1 MIQLTGNLRRV
12 GFYLFGQ
19 LISAQTMH
27 RTGTPLTGLVVG
39 IISAVVVQQL
49 VYTNVSVAVVLGAVN
64 ALAAWLVLR
73 RWSVFNTRWSLWGGL
88 FGGVLVAVPMF
99 GIWPVPALSAEA
111 ATAIGFLVI
120 GFGVAMAGI
129 GIELAF
135 TATNRD
141 KERVRDSTDPVA
153 D

>member
-1 MIQLTGNLRRV
+1 M
-12 GFYLFGQ
+12 Y
-19 LISAQTMH
+19 
-27 RTGTPLTGLVVG
+27 RTVAPLAGLGVG
-39 IISAVVVQQL
+39 IISSVAVHQL
-49 VYTNVSVAVVLGAVN
+49 VYSNSSVAVVLGAVN

-73 RWSVFNTRWSLWGGL
+73 RWRVFSTRWSLWGGL

-99 GIWPVPALSAEA
+99 GIRPVPALSSEE

-120 GFGVAMAGI
+120 GFGVAMTGI
-129 GIELAF
+129 GIELAL

-141 KERVRDSTDPVA
+141 DERVRDPADSVA